1 MGYLCGQLSA
11 VPWKFS
17 EGGLESPFHLFV
29 DNSWEIF
36 VDDSFLL
43 ILVLPLVALYC
54 AVTVKQLN
62 CVSGPFGVDAWNRC
76 EDIQCGDSQMDPFE
90 QFSVLIE
97 LVAERGEQLLL
108 GEQCESLLWI
118 SEDNAEG

>member
-1 MGYLCGQLSA
+1 
-11 VPWKFS
+11 
-17 EGGLESPFHLFV
+17 
-29 DNSWEIF
+29 
-36 VDDSFLL
+36 
-43 ILVLPLVALYC
+43 
-54 AVTVKQLN
+54 
-62 CVSGPFGVDAWNRC
+62 
-76 EDIQCGDSQMDPFE
+76 MDPFE